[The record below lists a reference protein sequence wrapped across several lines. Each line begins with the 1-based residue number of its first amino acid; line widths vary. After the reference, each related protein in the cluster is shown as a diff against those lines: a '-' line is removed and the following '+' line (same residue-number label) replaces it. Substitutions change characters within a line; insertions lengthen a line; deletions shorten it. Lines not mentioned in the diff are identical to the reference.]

1 MTASHEAH
9 KWEFK
14 ARLQKLVAG
23 ERAGGFVAR
32 ILGRAIGR

>member
-14 ARLQKLVAG
+14 ARFQKLVPAAK
-23 ERAGGFVAR
+23 AGGFVAR
-32 ILGRAIGR
+32 ILGREIGR